1 MIIINNFT
9 GIGRLTADPTLRY
22 IPSGTAVC
30 NFNMAIDKGLSK
42 DKKSELESQNKPT
55 ADFINIIVW
64 GKMAENVANYMSK
77 GKLVGV
83 TGRIESGRYE
93 KDGRTVYTTD
103 VVASQVEFL
112 EFGDKK
118 ENSNDGF
125 HSVEDQ
131 EDIPF

>member
-1 MIIINNFT
+1 MNNVSL
-9 GIGRLTADPTLRY
+9 IGRLTADPQLRY

-30 NFNMAIDKGLSK
+30 NFNMAVDKGLSK

-131 EDIPF
+131 ESIPF

>member
-1 MIIINNFT
+1 MNNVSL
-9 GIGRLTADPTLRY
+9 IGRLTADPQLRY

-30 NFNMAIDKGLSK
+30 NFNMAVDKGLSK

-118 ENSNDGF
+118 ENSHDGF

-131 EDIPF
+131 ESIPF

>member
-1 MIIINNFT
+1 MNNVT
-9 GIGRLTADPTLRY
+9 LTGRLTRDPELRY
-22 IPSGTAVC
+22 VPSGTAVA
-30 NFNMAIDKGLSK
+30 NFSLAVDKGLSK

-103 VVASQVEFL
+103 VVASSVEFL

-118 ENSNDGF
+118 ESATEGF
-125 HSVEDQ
+125 TPADDMR
-131 EDIPF
+131 DIPF